1 MAPYQREARLPM
13 RKGLSLGAVAL
24 VLALGAACGA
34 KPHALPRYVYY
45 PAGGDTSAATADAAP
60 GDTPPAETSDDPTPV
75 DYVNAAPAATAQEPA
90 PAPGPISTNF
100 GAPNAIGRVEIP
112 KVGVSQPMFEGNSLD
127 VLANGPGHWPG
138 TPMPGDVGNVVVAG
152 HRVTHTHPFLDIDQ
166 LQPGDQVIF
175 TTAAGRF
182 VYAVTQTF
190 IVTPDATW
198 IANPTSDPTITL
210 FACHPKH
217 QKTHRIVVTG
227 HLIAADRTAP
237 PAPKPAPAPAHPSP
251 PPAPA
256 PAPAPSPSPPPAT
269 NPDPSPP
276 PDTQPGCTGWIC
288 LSSR

>member
-1 MAPYQREARLPM
+1 M
-13 RKGLSLGAVAL
+13 RKGLTFGAIAL

-34 KPHALPRYVYY
+34 RPHALPRYVYY
-45 PAGGDTSAATADAAP
+45 PAAGDTSADAAP
-60 GDTPPAETSDDPTPV
+60 GDTLPADTSDDPTPV
-75 DYVNAAPAATAQEPA
+75 DYVNATPAATAPQAA
-90 PAPGPISTNF
+90 PSGPISASF

-112 KVGVSQPMFEGNSLD
+112 KIGVSQPMFEGVGLD

-138 TPMPGDVGNVVVAG
+138 TAMPGDVGNVVVAG

-166 LQPGDQVIF
+166 LQPGDQVVF
-175 TTAAGRF
+175 TTSGGRF

-217 QKTHRIVVTG
+217 EKTHRIVVTG
-227 HLIAADRTAP
+227 HLVSADRTAP
-237 PAPKPAPAPAHPSP
+237 PTPAHAPPPPPPPSSP

-256 PAPAPSPSPPPAT
+256 PAPAPSPPPAT
-269 NPDPSPP
+269 PPQSPSQ
-276 PDTQPGCTGWIC
+276 DSQPHCNSWLC
-288 LSSR
+288 LTSR